1 MKHVPVMLIAET
13 RVGIS
18 YLSGLAE
25 FAGTLM
31 PRERSNT
38 QHHEQWEYL

>member
-1 MKHVPVMLIAET
+1 MKHALGMLIAEA
-13 RVGIS
+13 RVGFS
-18 YLSGLAE
+18 YLSDLAE